1 MRTHNTLRPCGTT
14 RFIFALLVIAV
25 TVAFCTVSAQTQASP
40 TSTTR
45 VDALRGKIGSA
56 TDRHANAAELGT
68 LWLRLGDEYQR
79 RFELAQAEDAFTRSV
94 ALLRA
99 SANQQAY
106 ADSLDGLGS
115 LYFETGRPA
124 EAENCLR
131 KALAI
136 YETLGDRARTA
147 ALHETIAMG
156 LVFEHRFR
164 EGEAESVEAIQEL
177 EAESQPDLVEMAA
190 ALVTHSYAL
199 CFQGRCKAALED
211 ADRAMALAQR
221 VLQAESTAIVAIW
234 LARGFDLWKSGSVE
248 EGGAAMREAI
258 RIVNERTDL
267 PHPLLVNSQLK
278 VLRQYAAYLKATH
291 QAAHRKPEAAL
302 IEAEIRQLQSEQIA
316 VCDRCTIDA
325 AALSH

>member
-1 MRTHNTLRPCGTT
+1 M
-14 RFIFALLVIAV
+14 
-25 TVAFCTVSAQTQASP
+25 
-40 TSTTR
+40 
-45 VDALRGKIGSA
+45 
-56 TDRHANAAELGT
+56 
-68 LWLRLGDEYQR
+68 LWLHLGDEYQR

-94 ALLRA
+94 PLLR
-99 SANQQAY
+99 SSTNQQEY

-136 YETLGDRARTA
+136 YETLGDRAHTA

-156 LVFEHRFR
+156 LVFVHRFR
-164 EGEAESVEAIQEL
+164 EGEAESFEAIQEL
-177 EAESQPDLVEMAA
+177 EARSQPDLVEMAA

-211 ADRAMALAQR
+211 ANRAMALAQR
-221 VLQAESTAIVAIW
+221 VLQAESTEIVAIW

-258 RIVNERTDL
+258 RIVNDRTDL
-267 PHPLLVNSQLK
+267 PHPFLVNSQLK

-291 QAAHRKPEAAL
+291 QATHRKPEAAL

>member
-1 MRTHNTLRPCGTT
+1 MMKTLSAPDPRRTT
-14 RFIFALLVIAV
+14 RFIFALLAMAL
-25 TVAFCTVSAQTQASP
+25 TVAACAISAQTQPSP

-45 VDALRGKIGSA
+45 VEALRSQIVSA
-56 TDRHANAAELGT
+56 TDRHASAEELGT

-94 ALLRA
+94 SLLRS
-99 SANQQAY
+99 SATQPVY
-106 ADSLDGLGS
+106 ADSLEGLGL

-124 EAENCLR
+124 EAENCMR
-131 KALAI
+131 KALGM

-147 ALHETIAMG
+147 VLHESIAMG
-156 LVFEHRFR
+156 LVFERRFR
-164 EGEAESVEAIQEL
+164 EGEAESFRAIGEL
-177 EAESQPDLVEMAA
+177 QAQSQPDLVEMAE

-211 ADRAMALAQR
+211 ADRAMAVAQS
-221 VLQAESTAIVAIW
+221 VLPAESTAIVAVW

-248 EGGAAMREAI
+248 EGGAALREAI
-258 RIVNERTDL
+258 RIVNDRTDL
-267 PHPLLVNSQLK
+267 PHPLLVNSQLV

-291 QAAHRKPEAAL
+291 RKPQAAL
-302 IEAEIRQLQSEQIA
+302 MEAEIRQLESERTA